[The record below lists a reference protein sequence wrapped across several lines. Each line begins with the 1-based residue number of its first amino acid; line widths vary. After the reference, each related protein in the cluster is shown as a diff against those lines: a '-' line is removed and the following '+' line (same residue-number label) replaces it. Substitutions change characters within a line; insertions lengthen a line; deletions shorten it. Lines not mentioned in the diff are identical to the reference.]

1 MIVYDL
7 NGVQSIW
14 KLSGLYNHT
23 KAGNKSSLHIAARSL
38 LKEIFPTCVV
48 LEEIPIYVR
57 KSEILYLD
65 FFMPLT
71 KLCIEVHGEQHYSFV
86 KHYHHNMMGFIKSK
100 KRDNDK
106 REWCDINNIQCI
118 ELPYN
123 KIDEWRNI
131 IHHEYQRT
139 S

>member
-1 MIVYDL
+1 M
-7 NGVQSIW
+7 
-14 KLSGLYNHT
+14 
-23 KAGNKSSLHIAARSL
+23 ARSL
-38 LKEIFPTCVV
+38 LKELFPTCVV
-48 LEEIPIYVR
+48 LEEIPIYIR

-86 KHYHHNMMGFIKSK
+86 KHYHNNIMGFVKSK
-100 KRDNDK
+100 KRDNEK
-106 REWCDINNIQCI
+106 KEWCEINNIVYI

-123 KIDEWRNI
+123 KTDEWRNI
-131 IHHEYQRT
+131 VQYEYQRT